1 MKLDRVVIKA
11 ADYRKSFEFYHDILG
26 LRLKTSW
33 QRSDS
38 WGALFYCGE
47 ALFEIIWFPDGDG
60 NADCN
65 YIPKRNKTEFFLAV
79 NNVDTI
85 YHRLKAFDGLELSA
99 PEDMPWGMRISAVFD
114 PDGIKVVF
122 SQPI

>member
-33 QRSDS
+33 QRTDS
-38 WGALFYCGE
+38 WGALFFCGE
-47 ALFEIIWFPDGDG
+47 TMFEIIWFPDGEG
-60 NADCN
+60 NVDCN
-65 YIPKRNKTEFFLAV
+65 YMPQRNKTELFLAV

-85 YHRLKAFDGLELSA
+85 YHRLTAVDGLKLSA
-99 PEDMPWGMRISAVFD
+99 PEDMPWEVQYPREWIV
-114 PDGIKVVF
+114 
-122 SQPI
+122 